1 MPEEEKKRNRQIQE
15 SPQQISRREF
25 AIGSM
30 AILGAHALAGASPL
44 PPLSE
49 EAQAMKLE
57 ISDELRSFLEVRHIL
72 DDDLKR
78 VIDQAEKTGKKLFEH
93 GSERF
98 LSKLRVKDV
107 YFYVEYSPAKVGYQ
121 VHTAYTH
128 RFLLA
133 GDP

>member
-1 MPEEEKKRNRQIQE
+1 MSRVEKKKNRQAQE
-15 SPQQISRREF
+15 SPQQITRREF

-30 AILGAHALAGASPL
+30 AILGANALAGAAPL
-44 PPLSE
+44 PPLSA

-57 ISDELRSFLEVRHIL
+57 ITQELRSFLEVRHIL

-78 VIDQAEKTGKKLFEH
+78 VIDHAERTGEKLFEH

-98 LSKLRVKDV
+98 LSKLRAKDV
-107 YFYVEYSPAKVGYQ
+107 YFYVEYSLAKEGYQ